1 MGPRLSEICNRR
13 FARVFSLL
21 PVSNKWRAAFS
32 DEFRC
37 KSTCRRPG
45 VDVPRS
51 RFTEFIAPGLGFR
64 VQQTGSKTDGFHLI
78 LLCSNFGFELFWYFN
93 LALQHDST
101 RTARCAY
108 LFCKL
113 PQSKRQGVFATW
125 NSLEMRSLPL
135 RRRPSI
141 QNGTMSHEY
150 ILKNC
155 SFGLRSDS
163 YWSQIL
169 SIQSSALFTEFD
181 YTFLVTTMGRP

>member
-78 LLCSNFGFELFWYFN
+78 LLYSNFGFELFWYFN
-93 LALQHDST
+93 LALQDDST

-113 PQSKRQGVFATW
+113 PQSKRQG
-125 NSLEMRSLPL
+125 LPL
-135 RRRPSI
+135 EIRLKWDLCLFDEDRRYKMARCRTNIFWKIVLSVSGLILIEVRFYPSRV
-141 QNGTMSHEY
+141 QLCLLNLT
-150 ILKNC
+150 IL
-155 SFGLRSDS
+155 
-163 YWSQIL
+163 
-169 SIQSSALFTEFD
+169 
-181 YTFLVTTMGRP
+181 FL